1 MFKTA
6 AFAGAICLSMW
17 QLTSLKKQWLYYD
30 RFYPEPTELQKTLYR
45 EAQLYKE
52 LDYQESSVE
61 DKMAAMEDP
70 ELRQKYKQMY
80 MIKPQRYLEEEK
92 ANDINAAEY
101 QEHW

>member
-6 AFAGAICLSMW
+6 ALAGAVCLSMW
-17 QLTSLKKQWLYYD
+17 QLTVLKKQWMYYD
-30 RFYPEPTELQKTLYR
+30 RFYPEPTELQKTLHR
-45 EAQLYKE
+45 EALLYKE

-61 DKMAAMEDP
+61 DKMAAIEDP

-80 MIKPQRYLEEEK
+80 MIKPQRYLEPEK

>member
-1 MFKTA
+1 M
-6 AFAGAICLSMW
+6 
-17 QLTSLKKQWLYYD
+17 YYD
-30 RFYPEPTELQKTLYR
+30 RFYPEPTELQKTLHR
-45 EAQLYKE
+45 EALLYKE

-61 DKMAAMEDP
+61 EKMAAIEDP

-80 MIKPQRYLEEEK
+80 MIKPQRYLEPEK